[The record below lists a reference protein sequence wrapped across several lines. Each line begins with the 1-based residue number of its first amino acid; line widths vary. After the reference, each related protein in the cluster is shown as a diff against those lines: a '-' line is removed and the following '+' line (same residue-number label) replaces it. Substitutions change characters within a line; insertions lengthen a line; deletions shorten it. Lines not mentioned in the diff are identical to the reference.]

1 MGKWTKACAVLAL
14 AVLGFA
20 RNAAAQSGD
29 PSLQEIKDQLRQA
42 QEAIQKQ
49 QAVIEALQRRLGQL
63 EQAQAAPP
71 VSTPVAHPSEVGS
84 PSNSVALPASIT
96 WKDGQTIATFPKAE
110 IRLSNRL
117 QLRWVNDHLSGAD
130 RYLDDYS
137 SFSIRRA
144 KTTLTGW
151 AYTKDLTFGLQVDW
165 ANANT
170 AKGVLDDAYVNYD
183 FTHGH
188 GYFQLRAGQFKTPF
202 GRQSIASTRTDMF
215 ADRSFVTYLFCGIRD
230 VGLMAWGTLGPD
242 KVKDLFEYRVGVF
255 NGGGRSVYTNVDN
268 KYQKNLRL
276 MVSPWGSAGYDED
289 SPDITPKPK
298 LSLAFEYEENDSR
311 VKDTHGLYKLG
322 SEYHTRGYDLMFRY
336 WRVTAYGEYFDR
348 TQTFYDDSQNGFT
361 GVNAQV
367 GFLAIPRRLEL
378 FLGYWGFDPNTAK
391 RVNAQ
396 IERGA
401 GVNWYFSGNNSKL
414 QADYRRLHDDVTNK
428 STYELRCQYQI
439 VF

>member
-1 MGKWTKACAVLAL
+1 MWNWTKGRTILALVVLAL
-14 AVLGFA
+14 AG
-20 RNAAAQSGD
+20 NAAAQSGD

-42 QEAIQKQ
+42 QEAIQQQ

-117 QLRWVNDHLSGAD
+117 QIRWVNDHLSGAD

-170 AKGVLDDAYVNYD
+170 ARGVLDDAYVNYD

-202 GRQSIASTRTDMF
+202 GRQSIASTKTDMF
-215 ADRSFVTYLFCGIRD
+215 ADRSLVTYLFCGIRD

-255 NGGGRSVYTNVDN
+255 NGGGRSVYINVDN

-276 MVSPWGSAGYDED
+276 MVSPWGSTGYDED

-298 LSLAFEYEENDSR
+298 LSLAFDYEENDSR
-311 VKDTHGLYKLG
+311 VKDTNGLYKLG
-322 SEYHTRGYDLMFRY
+322 AEYHTRGYDLMFRY

-348 TQTFYDDSQNGFT
+348 TSTTYDDRQTSFT
-361 GVNAQV
+361 GVNAQL

-396 IERGA
+396 VERGVGA
-401 GVNWYFSGNNSKL
+401 NWYFSGNNNKL

>member
-1 MGKWTKACAVLAL
+1 MGNGTRVCAVLAL
-14 AVLGFA
+14 AIMGLAG
-20 RNAAAQSGD
+20 NAAAQTGD
-29 PSLQEIKDQLRQA
+29 PSLQEIKDQLLKA
-42 QEAIQKQ
+42 QEAIQNQ

-63 EQAQAAPP
+63 EQAQAGQPDSPP
-71 VSTPVAHPSEVGS
+71 VGRATATGSASSSAAPS
-84 PSNSVALPASIT
+84 ASIT

-110 IRLSNRL
+110 IKLSNRL
-117 QLRWVNDHLSGAD
+117 QIRWVNDHLSGAD
-130 RYLDDYS
+130 RYLDDTS

-170 AKGVLDDAYVNYD
+170 ARGVLDDAFVNYD

-202 GRQSIASTRTDMF
+202 GRQSIASTKTDMF

-230 VGLMAWGTLGPD
+230 VGLMAWGTLGPE

-276 MVSPWGSAGYDED
+276 MVSPWGSTGYDED

-298 LSLAFEYEENDSR
+298 LSIAFDYEENDSR
-311 VKDTHGLYKLG
+311 VKDADGMYKLG
-322 SEYHTRGYDLMFRY
+322 SEYDTRGYDLMARY
-336 WRVTAYGEYFDR
+336 WRITAYGEYFDR
-348 TQTFYDDSQNGFT
+348 SQTTYDGCQTDFT
-361 GVNAQV
+361 GINAQI
-367 GFLAIPRRLEL
+367 GFLVIPRRLEL
-378 FLGYWGFDPNTAK
+378 FLGYWGFDPNTAE
-391 RVNAQ
+391 RVNAL
-396 IERGA
+396 IERGV
-401 GVNWYFSGNNSKL
+401 GLNWYFSGNNSKL
-414 QADYRRLHDDVTNK
+414 QADYRRLHDDAANK
-428 STYELRCQYQI
+428 STYELRCQYQV